1 MRQLPERRAS
11 DRDQGRNALEALIDE
26 MGSQSFPAS
35 DPPAWGALG
44 ERLRSLADPS
54 RKEDRA

>member
-1 MRQLPERRAS
+1 MQQSPERRAS
-11 DRDQGRNALEALIDE
+11 DREQSRNALEALIDE

-44 ERLRSLADPS
+44 ERLRSLAGPPAEKG
-54 RKEDRA
+54 RT

>member
-1 MRQLPERRAS
+1 MQQSRELRAS
-11 DRDQGRNALEALIDE
+11 DRDQGRKALEALIDE

-44 ERLRSLADPS
+44 ERLRSLAAPS
-54 RKEDRA
+54 GEEGLT